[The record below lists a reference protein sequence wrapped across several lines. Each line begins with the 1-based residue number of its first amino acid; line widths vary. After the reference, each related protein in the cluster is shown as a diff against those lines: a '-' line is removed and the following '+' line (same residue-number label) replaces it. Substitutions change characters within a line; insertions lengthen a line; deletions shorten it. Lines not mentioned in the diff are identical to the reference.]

1 MLQSSIT
8 TWLTKKSAPGTAVGS
23 QNSSQTGLP
32 HAVQT
37 SSQSAANNTSQG
49 QKSDESGEQSLTASR
64 ALSKAELLP
73 NVGIAP
79 VTEDNIS
86 QFRRLVTVL
95 LPATY
100 TDKFY
105 AETLAD
111 PVISSVSLLALWKDE
126 ADQDGKVVAGIRCR
140 VFVSSPAELPKR
152 KKDTADEPCLYISTI
167 GTLAPF
173 RNHGLATILLRQVMW
188 RAVQDYGIS
197 TVTAHVWEAN
207 EEARAWYAKL
217 GFQEAKYEADYYR
230 KLRPSGAWLLQRRVL
245 PSDFM
250 NVSEGVQ

>member
-1 MLQSSIT
+1 MFQSSIT
-8 TWLTKKSAPGTAVGS
+8 SWLTKNSATAAGS
-23 QNSSQTGLP
+23 QLIESP
-32 HAVQT
+32 
-37 SSQSAANNTSQG
+37 SQSPAGNASRA
-49 QKSDESGEQSLTASR
+49 QKSDQSGEQSSTASR
-64 ALSKAELLP
+64 TLSKAKLLP
-73 NVGIAP
+73 NVALVP
-79 VTEDNIS
+79 VTEDNVS

-105 AETLAD
+105 AETLND

-126 ADQDGKVVAGIRCR
+126 AANDGKVVAGIRCR
-140 VFVSSPAELPKR
+140 VFVSSLADTPKR
-152 KKDTADEPCLYISTI
+152 KKDTPDEPSLYISTI

-173 RNHGLATILLRQVMW
+173 RNHGLATTLLREVMW
-188 RAVQDYGIS
+188 RAVQDYGTS

-230 KLRPSGAWLLQRRVL
+230 KLRPSGAWLLQRSVL

-250 NVSEGVQ
+250 SVSDGSSRN

>member
-1 MLQSSIT
+1 
-8 TWLTKKSAPGTAVGS
+8 
-23 QNSSQTGLP
+23 
-32 HAVQT
+32 
-37 SSQSAANNTSQG
+37 
-49 QKSDESGEQSLTASR
+49 
-64 ALSKAELLP
+64 
-73 NVGIAP
+73 

-105 AETLAD
+105 SETLTD

-126 ADQDGKVVAGIRCR
+126 VGQDGKVVAGIRCR
-140 VFVSSPAELPKR
+140 VLVSSPAEIPKR
-152 KKDTADEPCLYISTI
+152 EKDTADEPSLYISTI

-173 RNHGLATILLRQVMW
+173 RNHGLATMLLRQVMW

-245 PSDFM
+245 PTDFM
-250 NVSEGVQ
+250 NVSEGIQ

>member
-1 MLQSSIT
+1 MFQSSIT
-8 TWLTKKSAPGTAVGS
+8 SWLTKNSAAAGNQNGTQAI
-23 QNSSQTGLP
+23 QTP
-32 HAVQT
+32 
-37 SSQSAANNTSQG
+37 SQSAASNTSRG
-49 QKSDESGEQSLTASR
+49 QKSDESREQPSTAVR
-64 ALSKAELLP
+64 TLSKAKLLP
-73 NVGIAP
+73 NVGIVP
-79 VTEDNIS
+79 VTEDNVS

-105 AETLAD
+105 AETLND
-111 PVISSVSLLALWKDE
+111 PVISSVSRLALWKDE
-126 ADQDGKVVAGIRCR
+126 AGQDGRVVAGIRCR
-140 VFVSSPAELPKR
+140 VFVSSPAETPKR
-152 KKDTADEPCLYISTI
+152 KKGTPDEPSLYISTI

-173 RNHGLATILLRQVMW
+173 RNHGLATILLREVMW
-188 RAVQDYGIS
+188 RAIQDYGIS

-245 PSDFM
+245 PSDFV
-250 NVSEGVQ
+250 NFSEGLQ